1 MARVKVLTGK
11 HRSGDRVYVPGEVF
25 EATDAELAAF
35 GDKLQLVQEEEAEV
49 EISPADETPVEETP
63 KPVVKGK
70 KG

>member
-11 HRSGDRVYVPGEVF
+11 HRSGDRVYTPGEVF
-25 EATDAELAAF
+25 EATEAELAAF
-35 GDKLQLVQEEEAEV
+35 GDKLKLVQEEAEV
-49 EISPADETPVEETP
+49 EISPTDETPVEETS